1 MDTNKHPHLVD
12 THCHLYDAAF
22 DADRDAAIQRAVE
35 AGVTTLIL
43 PAIDSA
49 SLAAQEHLAAA
60 YPQYC
65 HQMMG
70 LHPTSVTADYE
81 AELALV
87 RHKLFATCSE
97 KQQPTPKWLQ
107 VLPGGSCP
115 LTAPSPTST
124 APAPINGSRSHL
136 VAVGEIGLDLY
147 WDKTFL
153 PQQLEVLRQQ
163 ILWARELS
171 LPVCLHVRKAYNELF
186 GLLRDLNFGTYSGV
200 MHCFGGSVQ
209 EAHKAVEMGFHIG
222 VGGVVTFKNAT
233 LAEVAAAVPLDRILL
248 ETDCPYLSPVP
259 HRGQR
264 NESAYIPL
272 IAQKIADLRGIT
284 FDEVAETTTASAYQ
298 LFSL

>member
-1 MDTNKHPHLVD
+1 MVD

-22 DADRDAAIQRAVE
+22 DDDRDAAVQRAVA
-35 AGVTTLIL
+35 AGVATLIL

-49 SLAAQEHLAAA
+49 SLPAQERLAAV

-81 AELALV
+81 AELDLV
-87 RHKLFATCSE
+87 HRKLFETD
-97 KQQPTPKWLQ
+97 T
-107 VLPGGSCP
+107 
-115 LTAPSPTST
+115 
-124 APAPINGSRSHL
+124 RY
-136 VAVGEIGLDLY
+136 VAVGEVGLDLY

-153 PQQLEVLRQQ
+153 PQQREVLKQQ
-163 ILWARELS
+163 LLWARQLS

-209 EAHKAVEMGFHIG
+209 EALKAVEMGFHIG

-264 NESAYIPL
+264 NESSYIPI
-272 IAQKIADLRGIT
+272 IAQKIADLRGVT
-284 FDEVAETTTASAYQ
+284 FDEVAETTTASARR
-298 LFSL
+298 LFAL